1 MSNKRLISPTSEAEI
16 AKIRQQII
24 AESKELNIEK
34 GCQSEELNKPAD
46 ESKFS
51 KDMVFKIELHHKTIR
66 FSKEL
71 GNYGDLHY
79 TKVWDFLQN
88 EAKAFG
94 VYPLITEKDGKLG
107 VYYKED
113 VTNLWKRLLV
123 PYDSAIVLID
133 LITFAN
139 SANTKELV
147 IELAFEVVI
156 NENNEKFIATP
167 SQLTMGD
174 YLGSENLES
183 WAYVVNDTTIPLN
196 KCGKRKTINFRYPN
210 TRLVPPIKK
219 AKTGKVILRYPIA
232 RYWDVYSEKEFD
244 ELPEKEEEIMKFYQE
259 QVSKKDRELIL
270 KAYRN
275 EPSGDMNE
283 IACCFV
289 DKKFNCPYSELMG
302 DKKVFER
309 LEKWEEIGENVYE
322 VVLGSI
328 DF

>member
-16 AKIRQQII
+16 AQIRQQII

-34 GCQSEELNKPAD
+34 GCLSEELNKPAD

-79 TKVWDFLQN
+79 TRVWDFLQN

-107 VYYKED
+107 FYYKEA
-113 VTNLWKRLLV
+113 NLWKRLLV

-133 LITFAN
+133 LITFAH
-139 SANTKELV
+139 SPNTKEFV

-156 NENNEKFIATP
+156 NEKNENFIAAP
-167 SQLTMGD
+167 SQLTMEE
-174 YLGSENLES
+174 YLGSNYLEF
-183 WAYVVNDTTIPLN
+183 WAYVVNDTTIPLD
-196 KCGKRKTINFRYPN
+196 KYGKRKTINFRYPN
-210 TRLVPPIKK
+210 TRLVPPTKK

-232 RYWDVYSEKEFD
+232 RYWDVYGEKEFD
-244 ELPEKEEEIMKFYQE
+244 ELPKKEEEIMKFYQE
-259 QVSKKDRELIL
+259 QVSKKDRQFIL
-270 KAYRN
+270 EAYRN
-275 EPSGDMNE
+275 DPSGDINE
-283 IACCFV
+283 IACCLV
-289 DKKFNCPYSELMG
+289 DKKFTCPYSELMG

-309 LEKWEEIGENVYE
+309 LEEWEEIGENVYE